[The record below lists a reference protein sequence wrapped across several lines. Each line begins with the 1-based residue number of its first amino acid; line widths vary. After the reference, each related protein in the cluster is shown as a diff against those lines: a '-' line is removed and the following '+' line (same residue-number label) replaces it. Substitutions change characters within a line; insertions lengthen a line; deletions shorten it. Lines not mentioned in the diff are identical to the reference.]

1 MTTAATTKLLS
12 GLHRIGQSQAVR
24 WWLLVA
30 ITVTLPFT
38 MLFNSFLIILLAA
51 HWLLEGRFREKLQR
65 LRQQPLALG
74 WMALYVLHL
83 LGMFYTTDL
92 LRGKGDLE
100 AKLTLFVMPLL
111 LASVPPLARQQV
123 RRLTYLF
130 VGACTVG
137 ALYALVRA
145 GLAYLGDGSTDHFFY
160 HQLSGF
166 IGIHSI
172 YLSIYVS
179 FCLFVPAD
187 FLLRHRGG
195 GPSRLKWGAGL
206 LMLLFTAIIILLS
219 SKTMILLT
227 VVYLNV
233 FLVLHAAEGRRRYV
247 FGAVVTANV
256 LLGAALLSLPF
267 VRERFR
273 NALDT
278 DFSYMRQGEYE
289 FYYTGI
295 SLRVAIWKVC
305 TDIVRE
311 QGAWLWGVGT
321 GDGQPLLDAK
331 YHAYGFYT
339 GNAALDDHGILGY
352 NAHNQYIQFLLS
364 VGLLGLGGF
373 LALLVPSVRLG
384 VRSGQHLLVMLLVLL
399 AVSCLTESVL
409 CRQKGVVFFM
419 LFYCLYAFHS
429 ASQSSIAHPRTS
441 RL

>member
-12 GLHRIGQSQAVR
+12 GLNRIGQSPSVR

-30 ITVTLPFT
+30 IVVTMPFT

-74 WMALYVLHL
+74 WMAFYLLHL
-83 LGMFYTTDL
+83 LGMLYTTDL
-92 LRGKGDLE
+92 GAGKADME
-100 AKLTLFVMPLL
+100 AKLTLFVLPLL
-111 LASVPPLARQQV
+111 LGSVPPLGRQRV

-130 VGACTVG
+130 VAACTVG
-137 ALYALVRA
+137 ILYALVRA
-145 GLAYLGDGSTDHFFY
+145 GLAYLGDGNADHFFY
-160 HQLSGF
+160 HKLSGF
-166 IGIHSI
+166 IGIHGI
-172 YLSIYVS
+172 YLAIYAS

-187 FLLRHRGG
+187 YLIRHRGE

-206 LMLLFTAIIILLS
+206 LLLLFTVVVILLS
-219 SKTMILLT
+219 SRTMIFLL

-233 FLVLHAAEGRRRYV
+233 FVVLYAAEGRRRYV
-247 FGAVVTANV
+247 FGAVVAANV
-256 LLGAALLSLPF
+256 LLGAALFSLPF

-273 NALDT
+273 NALTT

-289 FYYTGI
+289 FYYTGV

-305 TDIVRE
+305 SDIIRE
-311 QGAWLWGVGT
+311 QRTLLWGVGT
-321 GDGQPLLDAK
+321 GDSQQLLDEK

-339 GNAALDDHGILGY
+339 GNPFLNDRGILGY
-352 NAHNQYIQFLLS
+352 NAHNQYLQFLLTL
-364 VGLLGLGGF
+364 GLVGLGGF
-373 LALLVPSVRLG
+373 LALLVVPMRLA
-384 VRSGQHLLVMLLVLL
+384 VRSGQHLPAMLLVLL

-419 LFYCLYAFHS
+419 LFYCLYTFHS
-429 ASQSSIAHPRTS
+429 ASQSSIAHPRT
-441 RL
+441 